1 MISSLPQASD
11 AQAMPEHQEQ
21 QATVAHLVPAALGRF
36 NQPFNLA
43 AGEVFSHLPAD
54 PGPVRERAFST
65 CNTPLAR
72 RLLLSGDR
80 RMNRSLVCFTGA
92 SALRLIGIHGTRVL
106 EPTKSVYLSQVFQA
120 ATGPIQCAKTT
131 AF

>member
-43 AGEVFSHLPAD
+43 AGEVFSVAVP
-54 PGPVRERAFST
+54 PPVF
-65 CNTPLAR
+65 P
-72 RLLLSGDR
+72 
-80 RMNRSLVCFTGA
+80 
-92 SALRLIGIHGTRVL
+92 ALRPFIILSRV
-106 EPTKSVYLSQVFQA
+106 
-120 ATGPIQCAKTT
+120 
-131 AF
+131 